1 MTQISGTE
9 HRVLASRSAGQDLVR
24 IVQINEE
31 IKSIVAVAFKIN
43 IMALNAIFLAK
54 RAGTTALGFGVLSNE
69 LRVFSQDLKTAM
81 GGLSGVI
88 HKAVTEVSVLLQDQR
103 TLRLLQEAERLSG
116 GNPRVRQALLARQE
130 KMESHKASLVH
141 QRRQLKLVL
150 GNVAQLVE
158 LGGVLAKSA
167 KIEAA
172 YGQAF
177 SSSLSQVSGE
187 FDGVV
192 EEIRL
197 SLSNLNKS
205 EFFALR

>member
-1 MTQISGTE
+1 MTQNPSIGISQS
-9 HRVLASRSAGQDLVR
+9 RASTAGQDLVR
-24 IVQINEE
+24 IVRINEE

-69 LRVFSQDLKTAM
+69 LRVFSQDLKSAM

-88 HKAVTEVSVLLQDQR
+88 HEAVTEVSVVLKDQR
-103 TLRLLQEAERLSG
+103 LISLLNRAQEESG
-116 GNPRVRQALLARQE
+116 GNARVAAALELRQKQMVE
-130 KMESHKASLVH
+130 H
-141 QRRQLKLVL
+141 QSQLRAHRRQLKMVME
-150 GNVAQLVE
+150 NVAQLVE

-172 YGQAF
+172 YGQGF
-177 SSSLSQVSGE
+177 SNALGQVSGE

-192 EEIRL
+192 EDIRH
-197 SLSNLNKS
+197 SLVNLNKS
-205 EFFALR
+205 EFFLQR